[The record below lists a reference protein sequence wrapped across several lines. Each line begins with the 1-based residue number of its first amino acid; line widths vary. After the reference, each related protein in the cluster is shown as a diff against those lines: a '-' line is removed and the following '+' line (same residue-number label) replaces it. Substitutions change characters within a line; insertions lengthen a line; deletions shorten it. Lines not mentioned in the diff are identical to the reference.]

1 MKTICTKID
10 NKSVHLFDD
19 EFEIEERDNNLFIF
33 DNNKNLLFAISNASL
48 YFIYE
53 NVLGPENWCAN
64 KYRYIPNT
72 GWCPSKDW
80 AFPYEV
86 VFDNLYNK
94 HQQLIQCLYDKSVID
109 NENLLL
115 LSETRTLE
123 ESIASYK
130 KNYEGSM

>member
-10 NKSVHLFDD
+10 NKSIQLFND
-19 EFEIEERDNNLFIF
+19 EFEIEERDDTLFIF
-33 DNNKNLLFAISNASL
+33 DDNRNLIFAISTPSL
-48 YFIYE
+48 YFVYD
-53 NVLGPENWCAN
+53 NVPGPENWTPN
-64 KYRYIPNT
+64 KYRYIPGT

-80 AFPYEV
+80 TFPYEV

-109 NENLLL
+109 DENLLL

-123 ESIASYK
+123 ESIERYK
-130 KNYEGSM
+130 KS